1 MFDSIEKIYGE
12 PLSKH
17 SSFKIGGEA
26 KAAYFPRSKEEF
38 IFLLDKFSREG
49 ERFFVVGNGS
59 NLLFDDLG
67 FDGSVIFTKNMS
79 ECRYDYKADSVEVYA
94 ECGKKLTELS
104 YDTGKKHA
112 LTGLE
117 FAYGIPAT
125 VGGAVYMNAGAYGG
139 QMADVV
145 LDIEAYDIENERIVT
160 IDNAGA
166 DFSYRHSIFEEN
178 KNLVVLSVRLKMK
191 QGDPEQIAQI
201 MDTNMQSRRDKQPL
215 EFPSAGSTFKRPV
228 GYFAAKLIDD
238 AALKGYTVGGAKV
251 SEKHAGFVINAG
263 GATSADVLT
272 LMSDV
277 SRTVKEKF
285 GVELSPE
292 IIYLPY
298 KEQE

>member
-26 KAAYFPRSKEEF
+26 KVAYFPRSKEEF

-59 NLLFDDLG
+59 NLLFDDRG
-67 FDGSVIFTKNMS
+67 FDGSIIFTRNMA
-79 ECRYDYKADSVEVYA
+79 ECRYDYKSDSVEIYA
-94 ECGKKLTELS
+94 EAGKRLTELS
-104 YDTGKKHA
+104 FEAGRKHS

-139 QMADVV
+139 QIADVV
-145 LDIEAYDIENERIVT
+145 LDIEAYDIENKRIVT
-160 IDNAGA
+160 IDCAGA

-178 KNLVVLSVRLKMK
+178 KNLIVLSARLKMTV
-191 QGDPEQIAQI
+191 GSPEEIARV
-201 MDTNMQSRRDKQPL
+201 METNMQSRRDKQPL

-238 AALKGYTVGGAKV
+238 AALKGYSVGGAKV

-277 SRTVKEKF
+277 SRIVKEKF

>member
-1 MFDSIEKIYGE
+1 MLDSIERIYNE
-12 PLSKH
+12 PMHKH
-17 SSFKIGGEA
+17 STFKIGGNA
-26 KAAYFPRSKEEF
+26 KVVYFPKNKGEF
-38 IFLLDKFSREG
+38 VELLLHLKREG
-49 ERFFVVGNGS
+49 ERYFVVGNGS
-59 NLLFDDLG
+59 NLLFDDRG
-67 FDGSVIFTKNMS
+67 FDGSIICTGGMADCSYEYKPDHVVI
-79 ECRYDYKADSVEVYA
+79 YA
-94 ECGKKLTELS
+94 EAGKRLTELS
-104 YDTGKKHA
+104 LEAGKKHA

-145 LDIEAYDIENERIVT
+145 LDIEAYDTDKNEIVT

-166 DFSYRHSIFEEN
+166 DFSYRHSVFEEN
-178 KNLVVLSVRLKMK
+178 KSLVVLSVRLRLAL
-191 QGDPEQIAQI
+191 GDAKEIAEK
-201 MDTNMQSRRDKQPL
+201 MDTNMKSRRDKQPL

-238 AALKGYTVGGAKV
+238 AGLKGYTVGGARV

-263 GATSADVLT
+263 GATCADVRA
-272 LMSDV
+272 LMDDV
-277 SRTVKEKF
+277 SRIVKEKF

-298 KEQE
+298 

>member
-17 SSFKIGGEA
+17 SSFKIGGNA
-26 KAAYFPRSKEEF
+26 KAAYFPKNKEEF
-38 IFLLDKFSREG
+38 IYLLDRFSSAG

-67 FDGSVIFTKNMS
+67 FDGSVIFTKNMT
-79 ECRYDYKADSVEVYA
+79 ECRYDYKTDSVEVYV
-94 ECGKKLTELS
+94 ECGKKLTELAL
-104 YDTGKKHA
+104 DTGRRHA

-139 QMADVV
+139 QIADVV
-145 LDIEAYDIENERIVT
+145 LDIEAYDVEKKEILT

-166 DFSYRHSIFEEN
+166 DFSYRHSVFEDN
-178 KNLVVLSVRLKMK
+178 KSLFVLAARLKMK
-191 QGDPEQIAQI
+191 QGDPEEIARV
-201 MDTNMQSRRDKQPL
+201 MEVNMQSRRDKQPL

-228 GYFAAKLIDD
+228 GYFAAKLVDD
-238 AALKGYTVGGAKV
+238 ASLKGYTVGGAKV

-277 SRTVKEKF
+277 SRIVKEKF

-298 KEQE
+298 KEQK

>member
-1 MFDSIEKIYGE
+1 MLEAIEKLYNE
-12 PLSKH
+12 PLSRH

-26 KAAYFPRSKEEF
+26 KAVYFPSSRDEF
-38 IFLLDKFSREG
+38 IELLLSLKTSG
-49 ERFFVVGNGS
+49 ERYIIIGNGS
-59 NLLFDDLG
+59 NILFDDKG
-67 FDGSVIFTKNMS
+67 FNGSVIITRKMCDV
-79 ECRYDYKADSVEVYA
+79 EYKYDADGVVISA
-94 ECGKKLTELS
+94 EAGVKLTELS
-104 YDTGKKHA
+104 REAGKKHA

-117 FAYGIPAT
+117 FGFGIPAT
-125 VGGAVYMNAGAYGG
+125 IGGAIYMNAGAYGG

-145 LDIEAYDIENERIVT
+145 LDIEAYDIEKNEVVV

-178 KNLVVLSVRLKMK
+178 KNLVVLSARLRLSH
-191 QGDPEQIAQI
+191 GDINEITNK

-215 EFPSAGSTFKRPV
+215 EFPSAGSTFKRPE

-238 AALKGYTVGGAKV
+238 AGLKGYTVGGARV

-263 GATSADVLT
+263 GATSYDVLT

-277 SRTVKEKF
+277 SAIVKEKF

-292 IIYLPY
+292 VIYLPY
-298 KEQE
+298 